1 MYIDICQ
8 RLHFP
13 PWVCDGSLEESTRPC
28 CIDSVRKT
36 SISRAT
42 LVNAELED
50 AALKGTWT
58 RIKSQ
63 AAIALFT
70 GPQAS
75 LAFFSMSRM
84 IELRV
89 ESPGL
94 RGAANLGGM
103 DNLWVGMKQ
112 WRVPASNM
120 VKH

>member
-1 MYIDICQ
+1 MDIRQ

-13 PWVCDGSLEESTRPC
+13 PWLYDDPFEESC
-28 CIDSVRKT
+28 CIDSARKT
-36 SISRAT
+36 SISRDILIT
-42 LVNAELED
+42 AELED

-63 AAIALFT
+63 AAIALFP
-70 GPQAS
+70 GPQVS

-94 RGAANLGGM
+94 RGAANLGSM
-103 DNLWVGMKQ
+103 DKFMGWHETVARRTGLQ
-112 WRVPASNM
+112 YD
-120 VKH
+120 